1 MKLSQIWCRLFWTSL
16 ETLTKS
22 CSQTQLW
29 FSVRYRTPKAYIQPG
44 FVKDPSPSAGKG
56 VGRDPWDYTHL
67 GRTGGWE
74 SGWLLLWRLVGSSWR
89 RNGNGTPWKG
99 NSRFGMIPIPR
110 KQLCCHIV
118 YGCWMRYTAQRLWT
132 PANKIQDQL
141 LPSTENRRISAT
153 NSMMTEVPLFPS
165 FSYMGYLAEVVTPSI
180 RPCWRSMLFWNKS
193 KSNY

>member
-1 MKLSQIWCRLFWTSL
+1 MKLLPNLVQTFLN
-16 ETLTKS
+16 KS
-22 CSQTQLW
+22 W
-29 FSVRYRTPKAYIQPG
+29 NFDKIVFSDATVIFREIYLSRTPKAYIQPG

-99 NSRFGMIPIPR
+99 NSRFGMIPILR
-110 KQLCCHIV
+110 KQLCCRIV

-141 LPSTENRRISAT
+141 LPSTD
-153 NSMMTEVPLFPS
+153 
-165 FSYMGYLAEVVTPSI
+165 
-180 RPCWRSMLFWNKS
+180 
-193 KSNY
+193 